1 MKDTT
6 LSRLGR
12 TCSIPLGISLIV
24 VGITYL
30 PWPPEQ
36 QQIVS
41 LYTDP
46 GAFLESFAK
55 NSSLLTVEFWAEA
68 QGVLLGIASVLAI
81 SATVRAVNEGWVRWT
96 STLAIIG
103 LAITAI
109 HDLRFLALTPSRAAA
124 GSIPIHQKRRGST
137 NIGICVMS
145 GHLARYGVK
154 RGKQHSRSNVA
165 FTEADVACDP
175 F

>member
-1 MKDTT
+1 VLSLRPNTVEAPAVRLLAAKEAETVMKDTT
-6 LSRLGR
+6 LSRLGG
-12 TCSIPLGISLIV
+12 TCSILLGISLIV

-124 GSIPIHQKRRGST
+124 GSIPIHQKRRGS
-137 NIGICVMS
+137 N
-145 GHLARYGVK
+145 Y
-154 RGKQHSRSNVA
+154 
-165 FTEADVACDP
+165 
-175 F
+175 